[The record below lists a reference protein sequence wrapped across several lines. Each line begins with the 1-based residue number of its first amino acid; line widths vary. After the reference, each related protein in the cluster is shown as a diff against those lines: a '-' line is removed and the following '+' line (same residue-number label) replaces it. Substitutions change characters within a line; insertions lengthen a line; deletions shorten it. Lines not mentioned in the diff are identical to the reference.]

1 MVLTVEPGIYFMDCQ
16 IDLMKRDETLSKFV
30 NPDRL
35 EQFRGFG
42 GVRIEDVVVVR
53 KDGIENLTQT
63 PRSIEEVCRWSDVVT
78 GCGGKGGKGKE
89 DMGEAAF
96 EFRFSLWLCR
106 VLAITD

>member
-1 MVLTVEPGIYFMDCQ
+1 MVLTVEPGMYFMDCQ

-63 PRSIEEVCRWSDVVT
+63 PRSIEEVCRRPDV
-78 GCGGKGGKGKE
+78 
-89 DMGEAAF
+89 
-96 EFRFSLWLCR
+96 
-106 VLAITD
+106 